1 MIYYENLDIG
11 AIIDAMESLAYRV
24 LRTQH
29 PTWLSIP
36 EEDVVTLLKEEG
48 IECWVE

>member
-11 AIIDAMESLAYRV
+11 KIIDAMESFAYRV

-29 PTWLSIP
+29 PTWHSIP
-36 EEDVVTLLKEEG
+36 EEDVADLLREEG
-48 IECWVE
+48 IDCWVE

>member
-11 AIIDAMESLAYRV
+11 KCLDALESFAYRI

-29 PTWLSIP
+29 SIWYSIP
-36 EEDVVTLLKEEG
+36 EEEVVQLIKEEG
-48 IECWVE
+48 IDCWVE